1 MWQGLAFDALQQCFR
16 AADIDAV
23 MDSTPPVFPW
33 KHQIYLV
40 IDPAAGGPQS
50 DFALVSFYRYKGVI
64 TVSLSHHIITTLCI
78 PPLAFSRGRP
88 FS

>member
-1 MWQGLAFDALQQCFR
+1 MGQGLAFDALQQCFR

-64 TVSLSHHIITTLCI
+64 TVSLLSSL
-78 PPLAFSRGRP
+78 LLSRSVFGEVM
-88 FS
+88 FFG